1 MKKIICRR
9 LAGILALLVV
19 LLIPG
24 AVLAAEGELPVG
36 ESVYLMAESTGAN
49 NASISVY
56 CYRPANWSVGRPI
69 VFVFHGM
76 NRNAD
81 DYRASWEGLAD
92 QDGLLIVCPEFTNE
106 KYPGSRYY
114 NTGNIMDKT
123 NGKGHLQPKDE
134 WVFPVIDRI
143 IADVKVRMGA
153 DSSPVAVFGHSAGA
167 QMVHRYA
174 LFGGQIMANL
184 VIPAN
189 AGWYTMPNMNVQF
202 PYGLK
207 GVPMTDMELAD
218 ALGKPVVVLLG
229 EADTERTDNL
239 RQTPE
244 ADAQGENRFE
254 RGQHFYYQGSSEA
267 ARLGADFKWELITV
281 PGVGHNGSKMA
292 KAAVKIIEERFLI

>member
-1 MKKIICRR
+1 MA
-9 LAGILALLVV
+9 LLLALVFSSVV
-19 LLIPG
+19 G
-24 AVLAAEGELPVG
+24 AANGEIPVG
-36 ESVYLMAESTGAN
+36 ESVYSLEEATGATK
-49 NASISVY
+49 APISVY
-56 CYRPANWSVGRPI
+56 CYRPGNWTAGRPI

-76 NRNAD
+76 NRNAG
-81 DYRASWEGLAD
+81 DYRQGWERLAD
-92 QDGLLIVCPEFTNE
+92 KDGLLIICPEFTE
-106 KYPGSRYY
+106 DKYPGSRYY

-123 NGKGHLQPKDE
+123 NGKGQLQPKDK

-143 IADVKVRMGA
+143 IGDVKTRVEA

-189 AGWYTMPNMNVQF
+189 AGWYTMPNMNVNF

-207 GVPMTDMELAD
+207 GVPMTDTELAD
-218 ALGKPVVVLLG
+218 ALSKPVVVLLG
-229 EADTERTDNL
+229 EADTERTENL

-244 ADAQGENRFE
+244 ADAQGEHRLA
-254 RGQHFYYQGSSEA
+254 RGQHFFYQASSEA
-267 ARLGADFKWELITV
+267 ARLGADFKWELRTV

-292 KAAVKIIEERFLI
+292 KAAVKVIEERFLQ